1 MSLNDYEKRKIHN
14 VYKTLNEML
23 NDRGYSPNVL
33 SDYNTFC
40 EKYCTDYEI
49 NRSTLNFICNQS
61 EGRRQ
66 PCDLFLVPIL
76 VYFIE
81 DDSVGIKNIKRIY
94 ESMMEKK
101 LKHCI
106 VIYKNIITFSAKNYI
121 SSKMK
126 QVRFELFSDDELIFN
141 PTRHVLCPR
150 YKILDQDGKKN
161 LLLKYSIQDQNLP
174 KILVSDIIVKYYGLR
189 KGTVIE
195 ITRKSETGGI
205 NVTYRI
211 VS

>member
-1 MSLNDYEKRKIHN
+1 MSKEEKRKIYS

-23 NDRGYSPNVL
+23 NDRGYLPNAL
-33 SDYNTFC
+33 NDYNTFC
-40 EKYCTDYEI
+40 EKYCTDHEI
-49 NRSTLNFICNQS
+49 NRSSMNFICNQL
-61 EGRRQ
+61 EGN
-66 PCDLFLVPIL
+66 LVPIL

-81 DDSVGIKNIKRIY
+81 DDSVGIKNIKKIY

-121 SSKMK
+121 SGKMK

-141 PTRHVLCPR
+141 PTRHVLSPR
-150 YKILDQDGKKN
+150 YKILHVEAKKEI
-161 LLLKYSIQDQNLP
+161 LDEYSIQDQNLP
-174 KILVSDIIVKYYGLR
+174 KILVSDIIVKYFGLK
-189 KGTVIE
+189 KGTVME
-195 ITRKSETGGI
+195 ITRKSETGGV

-211 VS
+211 VAWNFFNTYL